1 MHEQVDLS
9 RYINVHDFETA
20 ATERLPEPAREY
32 LNSGSADEITL
43 HRNRR
48 AFADLR
54 LLPRVL
60 RDVSHV
66 DSTLTVFDRP
76 LPTPMM
82 IAPTGYH
89 RLFHPEGEVATARGA
104 AMAGVPFIVS
114 TMSTVPIEKIAGVE
128 GATLW
133 FQVYVQRD
141 GRHTEHLVKR
151 AEAAGCTAI
160 VVTVDTPVLGSRDR
174 ERRLVFPHDDT
185 MRAVHL
191 EELDPTGTKR
201 HHWEPGSI
209 HSPLL
214 QPALTWT
221 SIEWIRSLTTLPLLL
236 KGVMAGDD
244 ARHAMTVGVDGL
256 IVSNH
261 GGRNL
266 DTVPAAIEALPAVV
280 RAVDGRMPVFMDGGI
295 RRGTDVLKA
304 IALGARAVM
313 LGRPPLWALAVG
325 AADGVH
331 RVFELLNL
339 ELQTAMAL
347 SGVAELREV
356 NTHLIWRGRA
366 LTEESWAGSG

>member
-1 MHEQVDLS
+1 MAGTADLS
-9 RYINVHDFETA
+9 RYINVHDFEA
-20 ATERLPEPAREY
+20 AANQRLPEPAREY

-60 RDVSHV
+60 RDVSRI
-66 DSTLTVFDRP
+66 DTGLTVFGQS
-76 LPTPMM
+76 LTTPMM

-104 AMAGVPFIVS
+104 AMAGVPFVVS
-114 TMSTVPIEKIAGVE
+114 TMATVPIEKIAEVE
-128 GATLW
+128 GAALW

-141 GRHTEHLVKR
+141 GKHTERLVKR
-151 AEAAGCTAI
+151 AEAAGCRAI

-174 ERRLVFPHDDT
+174 ERRLVFPNDDT

-221 SIEWIRSLTTLPLLL
+221 SIEWIRSLTALPLLL

-244 ARHAMTVGVDGL
+244 ARHAITAGVDGL

-313 LGRPPLWALAVG
+313 LGRPPLWALA
-325 AADGVH
+325 AAGEDGIR
-331 RVFELLNL
+331 RVFELLHL

-347 SGVAELREV
+347 SGVAVLRDV

-366 LTEESWAGSG
+366 LTEEA

>member
-1 MHEQVDLS
+1 MEANEALS
-9 RYINVHDFETA
+9 RFINVHDFEA
-20 ATERLPEPAREY
+20 EATRRLPEPSREY
-32 LNSGSADEITL
+32 LNSGSADEWTL
-43 HRNRR
+43 RRNRR
-48 AFADLR
+48 AFEELR

-60 RDVSHV
+60 RDVGHV
-66 DSTLTVFDRP
+66 DTAQTLFDQP
-76 LPTPMM
+76 LATPML

-89 RLFHPEGEVATARGA
+89 RLFHGEGEIATARGA
-104 AMAGVPFIVS
+104 AAAGVPFVVS
-114 TMSTVPIEKIAGVE
+114 TMATVPIEAIAAASD
-128 GATLW
+128 ATLW
-133 FQVYVQRD
+133 FQLYVQRD
-141 GRHTEHLVKR
+141 GKHTQLLVER
-151 AEAAGCTAI
+151 AEAAGCRAI
-160 VVTVDTPVLGSRDR
+160 IVTVDTPVLGSRDR
-174 ERRLVFPHDDT
+174 ERRLVFPTDGT

-221 SIEWIRSLTTLPLLL
+221 SIEWIRSLTRLPLLL
-236 KGVMAGDD
+236 KGVMAAAD
-244 ARHAMTVGVDGL
+244 ARRAITAGVDGV

-280 RAVDGRMPVFMDGGI
+280 RAVDGRVPVLMDGGV

-304 IALGARAVM
+304 VALGARAVL
-313 LGRPPLWALAVG
+313 LGRPPLWGLAVAG
-325 AADGVH
+325 ADGV
-331 RVFELLNL
+331 RRIFELLQF

-347 SGVAELREV
+347 AGVAALGDV

-366 LTEESWAGSG
+366 MTEEP

>member
-1 MHEQVDLS
+1 MEETTDLS
-9 RYINVHDFETA
+9 RFINVHDFEAA
-20 ATERLPEPAREY
+20 ATQRLPEPAREY

-43 HRNRR
+43 QRNRR

-66 DSTLTVFDRP
+66 DASLTVYGQA

-89 RLFHPEGEVATARGA
+89 RLFHPEGEIATARGA

-114 TMSTVPIEKIAGVE
+114 TMATVPIETIAAVE

-141 GRHTEHLVKR
+141 GRHTEALVKR
-151 AEAAGCTAI
+151 AEAAGCRAI

-174 ERRLVFPHDDT
+174 ERRLVFPNDDT

-244 ARHAMTVGVDGL
+244 ARHAITVGVDGL

-295 RRGTDVLKA
+295 RRGTDALKA

-313 LGRPPLWALAVG
+313 LGRPPLWALSVAG
-325 AADGVH
+325 AGGVR
-331 RVFELLNL
+331 RVFELLHL

-347 SGVAELREV
+347 SGVAALRDV

-366 LTEESWAGSG
+366 LTEES

>member
-1 MHEQVDLS
+1 MEEQVDLS
-9 RYINVHDFETA
+9 RYINVHDFEAA
-20 ATERLPEPAREY
+20 ATARLPEPAREY

-43 HRNRR
+43 QRNRR

-66 DSTLTVFDRP
+66 DASQTVFGQVLPAP
-76 LPTPMM
+76 LM
-82 IAPTGYH
+82 IAATGYH
-89 RLFHPEGEVATARGA
+89 RLFHPEGEIATARGA
-104 AMAGVPFIVS
+104 ALAGVPFVVS
-114 TMSTVPIEKIAGVE
+114 TMATVPIEKIAAVE

-133 FQVYVQRD
+133 FQLYVQRD
-141 GRHTEHLVKR
+141 GRQTERLVKR
-151 AEAAGCTAI
+151 AEDAGCRAI

-174 ERRLVFPHDDT
+174 ERRLVFPNDDT

-191 EELDPTGTKR
+191 EELDPTGTRR

-236 KGVMAGDD
+236 KGVMAADD
-244 ARHAMTVGVDGL
+244 ARHAITTGADGV

-304 IALGARAVM
+304 IALGARAVS

-325 AADGVH
+325 GAEGVR
-331 RVFELLNL
+331 RVFELLHL
-339 ELQTAMAL
+339 ELMTAMAL
-347 SGVAELREV
+347 SGVATLRDV

-366 LTEESWAGSG
+366 LSEES